1 MKKAGRVKTWHAD
14 KGFGFIDVH
23 ADTKDVFFHITALQ
37 TRAVTP
43 TPGDRV
49 SFELGKG
56 RDGRMQALNVA
67 IVGAPKARS
76 DARPWPLFAGLA
88 ALGLIA
94 GGALAG
100 YFPRQAGLVSLLASL
115 ITFFAYADD
124 KTRASRN
131 TWRTPETTLHLLAL
145 CGGWPGA
152 LAAQQLLRHKNRK
165 PTFQV
170 TFWGT
175 VSVNIGAMVL
185 WQSVMAA

>member
-1 MKKAGRVKTWHAD
+1 MRKAGRVKTWHTD
-14 KGFGFIDVH
+14 KVFGFIDVH

-56 RDGRMQALNVA
+56 RDGRIQALSVA
-67 IVGAPKARS
+67 IVGAPKAQS
-76 DARPWPLFAGLA
+76 GVSLWPVFAGLA

-94 GGALAG
+94 GGALAA
-100 YFPRQAGLVSLLASL
+100 YVPRQSRIVSLLARL

-131 TWRTPETTLHLLAL
+131 TWRTPVCESGET
-145 CGGWPGA
+145 
-152 LAAQQLLRHKNRK
+152 QRQ
-165 PTFQV
+165 
-170 TFWGT
+170 
-175 VSVNIGAMVL
+175 
-185 WQSVMAA
+185 